1 MKKILRI
8 LSMLAL
14 SLVVFAACSV
24 EGEDK
29 KVESSTKEST
39 STVSSE
45 KETKA
50 NAKDFTVGVSIS
62 TLNNPFFISLKEG
75 IESKAKEEG
84 LNVVI
89 SDAQNDSSTQSNQIE
104 DLITQK
110 VDLIIVNPVD
120 STAVSP
126 SVTAANDANIPIIC
140 VDRGSDEGEVLSFIS
155 SDNVEG
161 GKMAGK
167 YILEQIK
174 ENDKVAQLEGIPG
187 ASSTRERGQ
196 GFEEA
201 TKGKIDLVAS
211 QTANFD
217 RAEGLTVME
226 NMIQA
231 NPDIKAVFCQNDEMA
246 LGAAEALAGNKNDVI
261 IVGFDGN
268 EDAIAAVKEGK
279 LAATVAQKPD
289 EMGKIA
295 IETALKHLQGEKVD
309 KEIASPLELITK

>member
-1 MKKILRI
+1 MKKFIRRI
-8 LSMLAL
+8 SLLAL
-14 SLVVFAACSV
+14 SLLVLAGCSI

-29 KVESSTKEST
+29 KTDT
-39 STVSSE
+39 SEEANVSSE
-45 KETKA
+45 ETTSA
-50 NAKDFTVGVSIS
+50 ETKDFTVGVSIS

-75 IESKAKEEG
+75 VESKAEEEG
-84 LNVVI
+84 LKVVI

-104 DLITQK
+104 DLITQG
-110 VDLIIVNPVD
+110 VDLIIINPVD

-126 SVTAANDANIPIIC
+126 SVIAANDADIPVIC

-161 GKMAGK
+161 GKMAGE
-167 YILEQIK
+167 YILENIK
-174 ENDKVAQLEGIPG
+174 EGDKVAQLEGIPG

-201 TKGKIDLVAS
+201 TKDKIDLVAS

-246 LGAAEALAGNKNDVI
+246 LGAAEALSGKDDII

-268 EDAIAAVKEGK
+268 EDAISAVKEGK
-279 LAATVAQKPD
+279 LSATVAQKPD

-295 IETALKHLQGEKVD
+295 VDTAIKYLNGEEVD
-309 KEIASPLELITK
+309 KEIASPLELVTK

>member
-1 MKKILRI
+1 MKKLFRRI
-8 LSMLAL
+8 SLLAL
-14 SLVVFAACSV
+14 SLLVLAGCSI

-29 KVESSTKEST
+29 KTDSSQEVN
-39 STVSSE
+39 VSSE
-45 KETKA
+45 ETTSA
-50 NAKDFTVGVSIS
+50 ETKDFTVGVSIS

-75 IESKAKEEG
+75 VESKAEEEG
-84 LNVVI
+84 LKVVI

-104 DLITQK
+104 DLITQG
-110 VDLIIVNPVD
+110 VDLIIINPVD

-126 SVTAANDANIPIIC
+126 SVIAANDADIPVIC

-155 SDNVEG
+155 SDNIEG
-161 GKMAGK
+161 GKMAGE
-167 YILEQIK
+167 YILENIK
-174 ENDKVAQLEGIPG
+174 EGDKVAQLEGVPG

-201 TKGKIDLVAS
+201 TKDKIDLVAS

-246 LGAAEALAGNKNDVI
+246 LGAAEALSGKDDII

-268 EDAIAAVKEGK
+268 EDAISAVKEGK
-279 LAATVAQKPD
+279 LSATVAQKPD

-295 IETALKHLQGEKVD
+295 VDTAIKYLNGEEVD
-309 KEIASPLELITK
+309 KEIASPLELVTK

>member
-1 MKKILRI
+1 MKKVVKV
-8 LSMLAL
+8 LSMLVL
-14 SLVVFAACSV
+14 SFVVFAGCSI
-24 EGEDK
+24 EGENDK
-29 KVESSTKEST
+29 AEESNDNSL
-39 STVSSE
+39 VSE
-45 KETKA
+45 ETT
-50 NAKDFTVGVSIS
+50 NGEVKDFTVGVSIS

-75 IESKAKEEG
+75 IESKAEEEG
-84 LNVVI
+84 LKVVI
-89 SDAQNDSSTQSNQIE
+89 SDAQNDSLTQSNQIE

-126 SVTAANDANIPIIC
+126 SVIAANEADIPIIS

-155 SDNVEG
+155 SDNIEG
-161 GKMAGK
+161 GKMAGQ
-167 YILEQIK
+167 YILDNIEEK
-174 ENDKVAQLEGIPG
+174 DEVAQIEGVPG

-201 TKGKIDLVAS
+201 TEGKIELVAS
-211 QTANFD
+211 QPANFD

-231 NPDIKAVFCQNDEMA
+231 NPNIKAVFCQNDEMA
-246 LGAAEALAGNKNDVI
+246 LGAAEALAGNDNDII

-279 LAATVAQKPD
+279 IAATVAQKPD

-295 IETALKHLQGEKVD
+295 IETALKHLNGEQVE
-309 KEIASPLELITK
+309 KEIASPLELITE

>member
-1 MKKILRI
+1 MKKFIRRI
-8 LSMLAL
+8 SLLAL
-14 SLVVFAACSV
+14 SLLVLAGCSI

-29 KVESSTKEST
+29 KADT
-39 STVSSE
+39 SEEANVSSE
-45 KETKA
+45 ETTSA
-50 NAKDFTVGVSIS
+50 ETKDFTVGVSIS

-75 IESKAKEEG
+75 VESKAEEEG
-84 LNVVI
+84 LKVVI

-104 DLITQK
+104 DLITQG
-110 VDLIIVNPVD
+110 VDLIIINPVD

-126 SVTAANDANIPIIC
+126 SVIAANDADIPVIC

-161 GKMAGK
+161 GKMAGE
-167 YILEQIK
+167 YILENIK
-174 ENDKVAQLEGIPG
+174 EGDKVAQLEGIPG

-201 TKGKIDLVAS
+201 TKDKIDLVAS

-246 LGAAEALAGNKNDVI
+246 LGAAEALSGKDDII

-268 EDAIAAVKEGK
+268 EDAISAVKEGK
-279 LAATVAQKPD
+279 LSATVAQKPD

-295 IETALKHLQGEKVD
+295 VDTAIKYLNGEEVD
-309 KEIASPLELITK
+309 KEIASPLELVTK

>member
-1 MKKILRI
+1 MKKVVKV
-8 LSMLAL
+8 LSMLVLSFIVFAGCSIEGENDKAEESNDN
-14 SLVVFAACSV
+14 SLVS
-24 EGEDK
+24 EETTNGE
-29 KVESSTKEST
+29 V
-39 STVSSE
+39 
-45 KETKA
+45 
-50 NAKDFTVGVSIS
+50 KDFTVGVSIS

-75 IESKAKEEG
+75 IESKAEEEG
-84 LNVVI
+84 LKVVI
-89 SDAQNDSSTQSNQIE
+89 SDAQNDSLTQSNQIE

-126 SVTAANDANIPIIC
+126 SVIAANEADIPIIS

-155 SDNVEG
+155 SDNIEG
-161 GKMAGK
+161 GKMAGQ
-167 YILEQIK
+167 YILDNIEEK
-174 ENDKVAQLEGIPG
+174 DEVAQIEGVPG

-201 TKGKIDLVAS
+201 TEGKIELVAS
-211 QTANFD
+211 QPANFD

-231 NPDIKAVFCQNDEMA
+231 NPNIKAVFCQNDEMA
-246 LGAAEALAGNKNDVI
+246 LGAAEALAGNDNDII

-279 LAATVAQKPD
+279 IAATVAQKPD

-295 IETALKHLQGEKVD
+295 IETALKHLNGEQVE
-309 KEIASPLELITK
+309 KEIASPLELITE

>member
-1 MKKILRI
+1 MKKVVKV
-8 LSMLAL
+8 LSMLVL
-14 SLVVFAACSV
+14 SFVVFAGCSI
-24 EGEDK
+24 EGENDK
-29 KVESSTKEST
+29 AEESNDNSL
-39 STVSSE
+39 VSE
-45 KETKA
+45 ETT
-50 NAKDFTVGVSIS
+50 NGEAKDFTVGVSIS

-75 IESKAKEEG
+75 IESKAEEEG
-84 LNVVI
+84 LKVVI
-89 SDAQNDSSTQSNQIE
+89 SDAQNDSLTQSNQIE

-126 SVTAANDANIPIIC
+126 SVIAANEADIPIIS

-155 SDNVEG
+155 SDNIEG
-161 GKMAGK
+161 GKMAGQ
-167 YILEQIK
+167 YILDNIEEK
-174 ENDKVAQLEGIPG
+174 DEVAQIEGVPG

-201 TKGKIDLVAS
+201 TEGKIELVAS
-211 QTANFD
+211 QPANFD

-231 NPDIKAVFCQNDEMA
+231 NPNIKAVFCQNDEMA
-246 LGAAEALAGNKNDVI
+246 LGAVEALAGNDNDII

-279 LAATVAQKPD
+279 IAATVAQKPD

-295 IETALKHLQGEKVD
+295 IETALKHLNGEQVE
-309 KEIASPLELITK
+309 KEIASPLELITE